1 MLTQTPLVRNLYS
14 LEAETG
20 AIMLRL
26 FGTAPLPPTYA
37 LMDMSLGTGTIL

>member
-14 LEAETG
+14 VGAETG

-26 FGTAPLPPTYA
+26 CGTTPLLPTYA
-37 LMDMSLGTGTIL
+37 LMDMSLGTGIIL